1 MATQLSYMQR
11 MQLAEKVRQR
21 FLGDAEKILF
31 ELGGQLQDRLTTLL
45 NEKGT
50 TRDMQNR
57 RDAWMLF
64 QKQRGPWID
73 STMKVWQA
81 SLKSPASKKAEK
93 KDDLSL
99 EGDGGLSLV
108 GTDAVEDKIISS
120 RLVLAVVEKMSGE
133 LDDLRVRVK
142 TLENRDDLEGH
153 DILRPEVLILLM
165 IEQWTTCGMPR
176 ESWIMVNDVV
186 QKNLIEKL
194 KKAYANANEFL
205 IQQGVM
211 PTIDLK
217 DRVKRAAVG
226 RRPPSGGGGG
236 PDSVL
241 PDSQFQGDAGGA
253 DWGGST
259 GAYGPA
265 SGYPGQSA
273 PVPLSSIP
281 MPPGPAGYPGQ
292 PAPGRMGG
300 GMPAGVPQPGY
311 PGQSGPMGMPGPV
324 PVAYPGQ
331 PAAAYPGQPA
341 PGRMGGMPAGAPQP
355 GYPGQAGPMG
365 MPGPAPAAYPGQ
377 PAAMPQGPAG
387 AAPAGRGAGLF
398 GGRLGWDDAGGPVTP
413 GRLAPVPPP
422 GAAGGA
428 SLPSAL
434 GQTPAQMQQALAAQ
448 GMPSNFG
455 GAHEETRLMTQ
466 TTPLART
473 RSRAQGMFGQ
483 LKRLLVGQGG
493 GDFTSTA
500 GQPPSPALAAAMAER
515 PQYGVSGDGGTGTV
529 YEDYS
534 PAGVVKVA
542 GKLRE
547 KTDELKKKAETKS
560 EKATIEMVALM
571 FQAILAEERI
581 PTTIRVWFARL
592 QMPVLRMALSD
603 PEFFGSINH
612 PARQLI
618 DRMGSCVMGFEAS
631 TMTGGALEAEIKR
644 IVQVIEQYPETGKRV
659 FQIVY
664 DEFQKFLAKFLTG
677 KEKTQKVV
685 SVAQQVEQKE
695 TLAIQY
701 TIELRNMLKDIP
713 VRDEIRTFLFK
724 VWAEVLA
731 VSAVRKGPKDS
742 ETVALKK
749 AAADLVW
756 SASAKPNRNDR
767 ARVIQDLPQLLQ
779 RLRVGM
785 NLLGLSPTDQDA
797 HIKIVSDTMA
807 DAFMS
812 KTQAIP
818 QAQIDAMT
826 QRLANLEDFVSED
839 GLGDLPLDAESIE
852 MMLGIDASTIDVV
865 TNGGS
870 KPTPAMVAWAQELQL
885 GSWFTLD
892 HNGKVNQVQFV
903 WRSDRKHL
911 NLFASSDG
919 HSYLIQA
926 GRLAAYLQAGLLL
939 PQEEE
944 TLTVRATREALTRL
958 EAHPERLL
966 T

>member
-1 MATQLSYMQR
+1 MAIPLTYMQR
-11 MQLAEKVRQR
+11 MQLSEQVRKR
-21 FLGDAEKILF
+21 FLGDAEKVMV
-31 ELGGQLQDRLTTLL
+31 ELAGIVQERLTSLM
-45 NEKGT
+45 NESGT

-57 RDAWMLF
+57 RDAWMLY
-64 QKQRGPWID
+64 QKLRTAWID
-73 STMKVWQA
+73 GTMSIWQA
-81 SLKSPASKKAEK
+81 SLKGPPGKKTDKSAE
-93 KDDLSL
+93 LAL
-99 EGDGGLSLV
+99 EGDGGFSLV
-108 GTDAVEDKIISS
+108 GNDAVENKILSS
-120 RLVLAVVEKMSGE
+120 RLVLAVVEKITSE

-142 TLENRDDLEGH
+142 TLESRDDLEGH

-165 IEQWTTCGMPR
+165 IEQWTSCGMPR
-176 ESWIMVNDVV
+176 SSWPMVNDVV
-186 QKNLIEKL
+186 QKHLIDKL
-194 KKAYANANEFL
+194 KKAYSNGNEFL

-226 RRPPSGGGGG
+226 RRSGPGGGGG

-241 PDSQFQGDAGGA
+241 PPDSQFHGDAA
-253 DWGGST
+253 DAAWAGST

-265 SGYPGQSA
+265 SGYPGQPQSA
-273 PVPLSSIP
+273 PAPLGQMP
-281 MPPGPAGYPGQ
+281 RAPGGMPPGQMAYPGQPPSYPNQPAQYPPQAGYPGQ
-292 PAPGRMGG
+292 PAQGRMGAG
-300 GMPAGVPQPGY
+300 QPAPYPPQAGY
-311 PGQSGPMGMPGPV
+311 PGQPPSYPNQPAPYPPQAGHPAQAP
-324 PVAYPGQ
+324 AYPGQ
-331 PAAAYPGQPA
+331 PAAPMPAA
-341 PGRMGGMPAGAPQP
+341 PGGRSAGT
-355 GYPGQAGPMG
+355 
-365 MPGPAPAAYPGQ
+365 
-377 PAAMPQGPAG
+377 
-387 AAPAGRGAGLF
+387 LF
-398 GGRLGWDDAGGPVTP
+398 GGRLGWDDAAPQAAP
-413 GRLAPVPPP
+413 QGRQAPVPQ
-422 GAAGGA
+422 AGGV
-428 SLPSAL
+428 PSSPAAL
-434 GQTPAQMQQALAAQ
+434 GQTPAQMQHALAAQ
-448 GMPSNFG
+448 GTPSQFG

-483 LKRLLVGQGG
+483 LKRMLVGQGG
-493 GDFTSTA
+493 GDFSATSSH
-500 GQPPSPALAAAMAER
+500 PPSPALAAAMADR
-515 PQYGVSGDGGTGTV
+515 TYYYVGGGGGGGGTGTV
-529 YEDYS
+529 YEDFS

-547 KTDELKKKAETKS
+547 KTDELKQKAETKG
-560 EKATIEMVALM
+560 EKAIIEMVALM
-571 FQAILAEERI
+571 FQAILAEDRI
-581 PTTIRVWFARL
+581 PSTIRVWFARL
-592 QMPVLRMALSD
+592 QMPVLRVALAE
-603 PEFFGSINH
+603 PEFFGTLNH

-618 DRMGSCVMGFEAS
+618 DRMGSCVMGFDAS
-631 TMTGGALEAEIKR
+631 GISGSALETEIKR
-644 IVQVIEQYPETGKRV
+644 VVQVIEQYPETGKRV

-731 VSAVRKGPKDS
+731 VSAVRKGPKDA
-742 ETVALKK
+742 ETITLKK
-749 AAADLVW
+749 AATDLVW

-779 RLRVGM
+779 RLRSGM
-785 NLLGLSPTDQDA
+785 GLLGMAQADQDA
-797 HIKIVSDTMA
+797 HIKIISDTMA

-958 EAHPERLL
+958 EANPERLVS
-966 T
+966 

>member
-1 MATQLSYMQR
+1 MATPLSYMQR

-21 FLGDAEKILF
+21 FLGGAEKVLV
-31 ELGGQLQDRLTTLL
+31 ELGGLIQERLTVLL

-64 QKQRGPWID
+64 QKQRGLWID
-73 STMKVWQA
+73 GTMKIWRE
-81 SLKSPASKKAEK
+81 SLKPPASKKAEN
-93 KDDLSL
+93 KDELSI

-108 GTDAVEDKIISS
+108 GTEAVENKILAS
-120 RLVLAVVEKMSGE
+120 RLVLAVVEKMGSE

-153 DILRPEVLILLM
+153 DILRPEVLILLL
-165 IEQWTTCGMPR
+165 IEQWTTVGMTR
-176 ESWIMVNDVV
+176 ESWPMVNDVV
-186 QKNLIEKL
+186 QKHLIEKL
-194 KKAYANANEFL
+194 KAVYANANEFL
-205 IQQGVM
+205 IQQGVL

-217 DRVKRAAVG
+217 DRVKRAAVS
-226 RRPPSGGGGG
+226 RRAPSAGGS
-236 PDSVL
+236 PDSVM
-241 PDSQFQGDAGGA
+241 PDPQHPGDSDASWAASSGAHGQPMSMQTPLGG
-253 DWGGST
+253 
-259 GAYGPA
+259 
-265 SGYPGQSA
+265 
-273 PVPLSSIP
+273 VPL
-281 MPPGPAGYPGQ
+281 
-292 PAPGRMGG
+292 GG
-300 GMPAGVPQPGY
+300 V
-311 PGQSGPMGMPGPV
+311 
-324 PVAYPGQ
+324 
-331 PAAAYPGQPA
+331 PAAARA
-341 PGRMGGMPAGAPQP
+341 PGAMMPPPVPPAGAP
-355 GYPGQAGPMG
+355 
-365 MPGPAPAAYPGQ
+365 
-377 PAAMPQGPAG
+377 
-387 AAPAGRGAGLF
+387 AAPAGRSAGNLF
-398 GGRLGWDDAGGPVTP
+398 GGRLGWDDAGGPAAAHGRPAPASP
-413 GRLAPVPPP
+413 GSAPSP
-422 GAAGGA
+422 AF
-428 SLPSAL
+428 
-434 GQTPAQMQQALAAQ
+434 GQTPAQMHQAMSAQ
-448 GMPSNFG
+448 GQPSGYG
-455 GAHEETRLMTQ
+455 GTHEETRLMTQ

-493 GDFTSTA
+493 GDFTATA
-500 GQPPSPALAAAMAER
+500 SQPPSPALMAAMAER
-515 PQYGVSGDGGTGTV
+515 PQYVGSGSGTGTV

-534 PAGVVKVA
+534 PAGVVRVA
-542 GKLRE
+542 EKLRE

-560 EKATIEMVALM
+560 EKAIIEMVALM

-592 QMPVLRMALSD
+592 QMPVLRVALAD
-603 PEFFGSINH
+603 TEFFGSINH
-612 PARQLI
+612 PARLLI

-631 TMTGGALEAEIKR
+631 SISGGALEAEIKR

-731 VSAVRKGPKDS
+731 VSAVRKGPKDA

-779 RLRVGM
+779 RLRSGM
-785 NLLGLSPTDQDA
+785 GLLGMSQTDQDA

-870 KPTPAMVAWAQELQL
+870 KPTPAMVAWAQELQP

-958 EAHPERLL
+958 EANPERLVS
-966 T
+966 

>member
-11 MQLAEKVRQR
+11 MQLAEKTRQR
-21 FLGDAEKILF
+21 FLGDVEKILVD
-31 ELGGQLQDRLTTLL
+31 LSGLVQDRLTTLL

-57 RDAWMLF
+57 RDAWMLY

-81 SLKSPASKKAEK
+81 SLKSPAGKKTEK
-93 KDDLSL
+93 KEELGL
-99 EGDGGLSLV
+99 PGDGGLSLM

-133 LDDLRVRVK
+133 LDDLRVRIK
-142 TLENRDDLEGH
+142 TLESRDDLEGH

-176 ESWIMVNDVV
+176 ESWVMVNDVV
-186 QKNLIEKL
+186 QKQLIEKL
-194 KKAYANANEFL
+194 KAAYANGNEFL

-226 RRPPSGGGGG
+226 RRPPSAGGGG

-241 PDSQFQGDAGGA
+241 PDSQFHGDAGGGDA
-253 DWGGST
+253 AWGGST

-265 SGYPGQSA
+265 SGYPGQPVSA
-273 PVPLSSIP
+273 PTPLGGMP
-281 MPPGPAGYPGQ
+281 MARAPGA
-292 PAPGRMGG
+292 PAPG
-300 GMPAGVPQPGY
+300 P
-311 PGQSGPMGMPGPV
+311 
-324 PVAYPGQ
+324 
-331 PAAAYPGQPA
+331 AAYPGH
-341 PGRMGGMPAGAPQP
+341 PGRVGGMPPGAPQ
-355 GYPGQAGPMG
+355 AG
-365 MPGPAPAAYPGQ
+365 YPGQ

-387 AAPAGRGAGLF
+387 SGPAGRSAGNLF
-398 GGRLGWDDAGGPVTP
+398 GGRLGWDDAQGPLTP
-413 GRLAPVPPP
+413 GRLAPVLPAGAAVPP
-422 GAAGGA
+422 GM
-428 SLPSAL
+428 
-434 GQTPAQMQQALAAQ
+434 GQTPAQMQHALAAQ
-448 GMPSNFG
+448 GTPSNFG

-493 GDFTSTA
+493 GDFTATSA
-500 GQPPSPALAAAMAER
+500 QPPSPALAAAMAER
-515 PQYGVSGDGGTGTV
+515 PQYYGGGGGGTV

-542 GKLRE
+542 DKLRE

-560 EKATIEMVALM
+560 EKAIIEMVALM

-592 QMPVLRMALSD
+592 QMPVLRVALAE
-603 PEFFGSINH
+603 PEFFGTLNH

-631 TMTGGALEAEIKR
+631 SITGGALEAEIKR

-713 VRDEIRTFLFK
+713 VRDEIRTFLYK

-731 VSAVRKGPKDS
+731 VSAVRKGPKDT
-742 ETVALKK
+742 ETVAMKK

-779 RLRVGM
+779 RLRAGM
-785 NLLGLSPTDQDA
+785 SLLGMSQTDQDA

>member
-1 MATQLSYMQR
+1 MATPLSYMQR
-11 MQLAEKVRQR
+11 MQLAQQTRER
-21 FLGDAEKILF
+21 FLGDAQKVLV
-31 ELGGQLQDRLTTLL
+31 ELGVLVQDRLTALL

-50 TRDMQNR
+50 NRDMQNR

-64 QKQRGPWID
+64 QKQRGAWID
-73 STMKVWQA
+73 GTMKVWQA
-81 SLKSPASKKAEK
+81 SLKAPAGKKTEK
-93 KDDLSL
+93 NDELSL

-108 GTDAVEDKIISS
+108 GTDAVENKILAS
-120 RLVLAVVEKMSGE
+120 RLVLAVVEKMGSE
-133 LDDLRVRVK
+133 LDDLRVRIK

-153 DILRPEVLILLM
+153 DLLRPEVLILLM
-165 IEQWTTCGMPR
+165 IEQWTTVGMTR
-176 ESWIMVNDVV
+176 ESWPMVSDVV
-186 QKNLIEKL
+186 QKYLIEKL
-194 KKAYANANEFL
+194 KTIYANGNEFL

-217 DRVKRAAVG
+217 DRVKRGVVG
-226 RRPPSGGGGG
+226 RRPPPGAPPQEPLPTDSQMQGAPSSGGLSSGHA
-236 PDSVL
+236 L
-241 PDSQFQGDAGGA
+241 
-253 DWGGST
+253 
-259 GAYGPA
+259 AYGA
-265 SGYPGQSA
+265 GAGQSHPSQAYGNA
-273 PVPLSSIP
+273 PQATVS
-281 MPPGPAGYPGQ
+281 A
-292 PAPGRMGG
+292 PAPL
-300 GMPAGVPQPGY
+300 A
-311 PGQSGPMGMPGPV
+311 
-324 PVAYPGQ
+324 
-331 PAAAYPGQPA
+331 
-341 PGRMGGMPAGAPQP
+341 
-355 GYPGQAGPMG
+355 
-365 MPGPAPAAYPGQ
+365 
-377 PAAMPQGPAG
+377 
-387 AAPAGRGAGLF
+387 AGRGGQPF
-398 GGRLGWDDAGGPVTP
+398 GGRLGWDAGAAAPAP
-413 GRLAPVPPP
+413 GRQPQ
-422 GAAGGA
+422 GGT
-428 SLPSAL
+428 PSTL
-434 GQTPAQMQQALAAQ
+434 GQTPAQMHQAMAH
-448 GMPSNFG
+448 GTPSGYG
-455 GAHEETRLMTQ
+455 GTHEETRLLTQ

-483 LKRLLVGQGG
+483 LKRLLVGVGG
-493 GDFTSTA
+493 GEFSATA
-500 GQPPSPALAAAMAER
+500 SQPPSPALAAAIAER
-515 PQYGVSGDGGTGTV
+515 TPYASSGGGTGTV

-534 PAGVVKVA
+534 PAGVVRVA
-542 GKLRE
+542 EKLRE
-547 KTDELKKKAETKS
+547 KTDDLKKKAETKS

-592 QMPVLRMALSD
+592 QMPVLRVALGD
-603 PEFFGSINH
+603 PDFFGSINH

-618 DRMGSCVMGFEAS
+618 DRMGSCVLGFDA
-631 TMTGGALEAEIKR
+631 TGISGSALEAEIKR

-664 DEFQKFLAKFLTG
+664 DEFQKFLAKYLTG
-677 KEKTQKVV
+677 KQTTQKVV

-701 TIELRNMLKDIP
+701 TIEMRNLLKDIP

-731 VSAVRKGPKDS
+731 VSAVRKGPKDA

-779 RLRVGM
+779 RLRSGM

-870 KPTPAMVAWAQELQL
+870 KPTPAMVAWAQELQV

-892 HNGKVNQVQFV
+892 HNGKVSQVQFV

-911 NLFASSDG
+911 NLFASGDG

-958 EAHPERLL
+958 EANPERLL
-966 T
+966 N

>member
-11 MQLAEKVRQR
+11 MQLAEKTRQR
-21 FLGDAEKILF
+21 FLGDVEKILV
-31 ELGGQLQDRLTTLL
+31 ELSGLVQDRLTTLL

-50 TRDMQNR
+50 TRDMQSR
-57 RDAWMLF
+57 RDAWMLY

-73 STMKVWQA
+73 STMKVWQD
-81 SLKSPASKKAEK
+81 SLKSPAGKKAEK
-93 KDDLSL
+93 KEELGL
-99 EGDGGLSLV
+99 AGDGGLSLV

-133 LDDLRVRVK
+133 LDDLRVRIK
-142 TLENRDDLEGH
+142 TLESRDDLEGH

-165 IEQWTTCGMPR
+165 IEQWTTIGMPR
-176 ESWIMVNDVV
+176 ESWLMVNDVV
-186 QKNLIEKL
+186 QKQLTEKL
-194 KKAYANANEFL
+194 KSAYANANEFL

-226 RRPPSGGGGG
+226 RRPPSAGGGG

-241 PDSQFQGDAGGA
+241 PDSQFQGDAGGSDA
-253 DWGGST
+253 AWGGSS

-265 SGYPGQSA
+265 SGYPGQPVSA
-273 PVPLSSIP
+273 PVPLGSLP
-281 MPPGPAGYPGQ
+281 QARAPGAMPPGPGGYSGQPGATGGMPGSAPTAYPGQ
-292 PAPGRMGG
+292 AAPGRGMGG
-300 GMPAGVPQPGY
+300 GMPAGVPQAGY
-311 PGQSGPMGMPGPV
+311 PGQP
-324 PVAYPGQ
+324 
-331 PAAAYPGQPA
+331 
-341 PGRMGGMPAGAPQP
+341 
-355 GYPGQAGPMG
+355 
-365 MPGPAPAAYPGQ
+365 
-377 PAAMPQGPAG
+377 AMPQGPAG
-387 AAPAGRGAGLF
+387 SGPAGRSAGNLF
-398 GGRLGWDDAGGPVTP
+398 GGRLGWDDAQGPLTP
-413 GRLAPVPPP
+413 GRLAPVPPA
-422 GAAGGA
+422 GAAIPAGM
-428 SLPSAL
+428 
-434 GQTPAQMQQALAAQ
+434 GQSPAQMQQALAAQ
-448 GMPSNFG
+448 GTPSNFG

-483 LKRLLVGQGG
+483 LKRMLVGQGG
-493 GDFTSTA
+493 GDFTATSS
-500 GQPPSPALAAAMAER
+500 QPPSPALVAAMAER
-515 PQYGVSGDGGTGTV
+515 PPYYPGGGGGTI

-542 GKLRE
+542 DKLRE

-560 EKATIEMVALM
+560 EKAIIEMVALM

-592 QMPVLRMALSD
+592 QMPVLRVALAE
-603 PEFFGSINH
+603 PEFFGTLNH

-631 TMTGGALEAEIKR
+631 SITGGALEAEIKR

-742 ETVALKK
+742 ETVAMKK

-779 RLRVGM
+779 RLRAGM
-785 NLLGLSPTDQDA
+785 SLLGLSQTDQDA

>member
-1 MATQLSYMQR
+1 
-11 MQLAEKVRQR
+11 
-21 FLGDAEKILF
+21 
-31 ELGGQLQDRLTTLL
+31 
-45 NEKGT
+45 
-50 TRDMQNR
+50 
-57 RDAWMLF
+57 
-64 QKQRGPWID
+64 
-73 STMKVWQA
+73 
-81 SLKSPASKKAEK
+81 
-93 KDDLSL
+93 
-99 EGDGGLSLV
+99 
-108 GTDAVEDKIISS
+108 
-120 RLVLAVVEKMSGE
+120 
-133 LDDLRVRVK
+133 
-142 TLENRDDLEGH
+142 
-153 DILRPEVLILLM
+153 
-165 IEQWTTCGMPR
+165 
-176 ESWIMVNDVV
+176 
-186 QKNLIEKL
+186 
-194 KKAYANANEFL
+194 
-205 IQQGVM
+205 M

-226 RRPPSGGGGG
+226 RRPPGGAGGAAGPG

-241 PDSQFQGDAGGA
+241 PDSQFQSDFGNQGWAAPSGFPSQPAPGA
-253 DWGGST
+253 FVPSMPRGSAPGSLPST
-259 GAYGPA
+259 APA
-265 SGYPGQSA
+265 APQMPGQSA
-273 PVPLSSIP
+273 P
-281 MPPGPAGYPGQ
+281 M
-292 PAPGRMGG
+292 
-300 GMPAGVPQPGY
+300 
-311 PGQSGPMGMPGPV
+311 
-324 PVAYPGQ
+324 
-331 PAAAYPGQPA
+331 PAAAPA
-341 PGRMGGMPAGAPQP
+341 
-355 GYPGQAGPMG
+355 
-365 MPGPAPAAYPGQ
+365 
-377 PAAMPQGPAG
+377 
-387 AAPAGRGAGLF
+387 RGAGGLF
-398 GGRLGWDDAGGPVTP
+398 GGRLGWDEAGA
-413 GRLAPVPPP
+413 RPVPSPRAPLPTGAP
-422 GAAGGA
+422 GGGVA
-428 SLPSAL
+428 MG
-434 GQTPAQMQQALAAQ
+434 GQTPAQMQQAM
-448 GMPSNFG
+448 GGGPSNFG

-466 TTPLART
+466 TTPLARS

-483 LKRLLVGQGG
+483 LKRLLVGQGAV
-493 GDFTSTA
+493 DFGSTA
-500 GQPPSPALAAAMAER
+500 PHPPSPALAAAMAAG
-515 PQYGVSGDGGTGTV
+515 PQFYAVGSGSGTV
-529 YEDYS
+529 FEDYS
-534 PAGVVKVA
+534 PAGVAKAVD
-542 GKLRE
+542 KLRE

-560 EKATIEMVALM
+560 EKAVIEMVALM

-581 PTTIRVWFARL
+581 PPAIRVWFARL
-592 QMPVLRMALSD
+592 QMPVLRVALSD
-603 PEFFGSINH
+603 PDFFGSINH

-618 DRMGSCVMGFEAS
+618 DRMGSCVMGFDAS
-631 TMTGGALEAEIKR
+631 GISGSAMEAEIKR

-677 KEKTQKVV
+677 KEQTQKVV

-731 VSAVRKGPKDS
+731 VSAVRKGPKDT

-779 RLRVGM
+779 RLRAGM
-785 NLLGLSPTDQDA
+785 SLLGMPPADQDA

-870 KPTPAMVAWAQELQL
+870 KPTPAMVAWAQELQP

-892 HNGKVNQVQFV
+892 HNGKVAQVQFV

-911 NLFASSDG
+911 NLFASGEG

-958 EAHPERLL
+958 EANPERLL
-966 T
+966 A

>member
-1 MATQLSYMQR
+1 MATPLSYMQR
-11 MQLAEKVRQR
+11 MQLAQKTRER
-21 FLGDAEKILF
+21 FLADAQKILV
-31 ELGGQLQDRLTTLL
+31 ELGGLVQDRLTVLL
-45 NEKGT
+45 NERGT

-64 QKQRGPWID
+64 QKQRMPWID
-73 STMKVWQA
+73 GTMKVWQEA
-81 SLKSPASKKAEK
+81 LKSPAGKKPEK
-93 KDDLSL
+93 KKDELTL

-108 GTDAVEDKIISS
+108 GTDAVENKILAS
-120 RLVLAVVEKMSGE
+120 RLVLAVVEKVGAE
-133 LDDLRVRVK
+133 LDDLRVRIK

-153 DILRPEVLILLM
+153 DLLRPEVLILLM

-176 ESWIMVNDVV
+176 ESWPMVSEVV
-186 QKNLIEKL
+186 QKHLIDRL
-194 KKAYANANEFL
+194 KQAYASGNEFL
-205 IQQGVM
+205 IQQGIM
-211 PTIDLK
+211 PTIDFK
-217 DRVKRAAVG
+217 DRVKRGAVG
-226 RRPPSGGGGG
+226 RRPPPPPGAPPQDPMPEDSQIQGDSGGGGWASG
-236 PDSVL
+236 PA
-241 PDSQFQGDAGGA
+241 PAYGAAGGHSA
-253 DWGGST
+253 YPQSYPSQAY
-259 GAYGPA
+259 GAGQAVVSAPAPLGAGQMPMARGPA
-265 SGYPGQSA
+265 STGGASVPPGQ
-273 PVPLSSIP
+273 
-281 MPPGPAGYPGQ
+281 
-292 PAPGRMGG
+292 
-300 GMPAGVPQPGY
+300 
-311 PGQSGPMGMPGPV
+311 

-331 PAAAYPGQPA
+331 VAPPA
-341 PGRMGGMPAGAPQP
+341 
-355 GYPGQAGPMG
+355 G
-365 MPGPAPAAYPGQ
+365 MPG
-377 PAAMPQGPAG
+377 
-387 AAPAGRGAGLF
+387 GRGGGQLF
-398 GGRLGWDDAGGPVTP
+398 GGRLGWDDGAAGVPARP
-413 GRLAPVPPP
+413 GRLPAA
-422 GAAGGA
+422 GAAGGTGSMPA
-428 SLPSAL
+428 AL
-434 GQTPAQMQQALAAQ
+434 GQTPAQMHQAMAQ
-448 GMPSNFG
+448 GAPSQFG
-455 GAHEETRLMTQ
+455 GTHEETRLLTQ

-483 LKRLLVGQGG
+483 LKRLLVGVGA
-493 GDFTSTA
+493 GDFSATSA
-500 GQPPSPALAAAMAER
+500 QPPSPALAAAIAER
-515 PQYGVSGDGGTGTV
+515 PQYGSAGGGTGTV

-542 GKLRE
+542 EKLRE

-560 EKATIEMVALM
+560 EKAIIEMVALM

-592 QMPVLRMALSD
+592 QMPVLRVALAEPD
-603 PEFFGSINH
+603 FFGSINH

-618 DRMGSCVMGFEAS
+618 DRMGSCVLGFEAS
-631 TMTGGALEAEIKR
+631 SISGSALEAEIKR

-695 TLAIQY
+695 TLTIQY
-701 TIELRNMLKDIP
+701 TIEMRNLLKDIP

-731 VSAVRKGPKDS
+731 VSAVRKGPKDA

-779 RLRVGM
+779 RLRAGM
-785 NLLGLSPTDQDA
+785 GLLGMSATDQDA

-852 MMLGIDASTIDVV
+852 MMLGIDASTIEVV

-870 KPTPAMVAWAQELQL
+870 KPTPAMVAWAQELQP
-885 GSWFTLD
+885 GAWFTLD
-892 HNGKVNQVQFV
+892 HNGKVKQVQFV

-919 HSYLIQA
+919 QSYLIQA

-958 EAHPERLL
+958 EANPERLVS
-966 T
+966 